1 MSKYFSC
8 QKFYFQNYSKI
19 IFNDFFQLESGENL
33 TDFTRKHLLFLR
45 LNPEQLNNAVKRLEF
60 TEEENSIESVSSV
73 GETESEEV
81 LTVDEDS
88 NAGSTSAAYSNDISV
103 AKST

>member
-1 MSKYFSC
+1 MY
-8 QKFYFQNYSKI
+8 KFYFQNYSKI

-60 TEEENSIESVSSV
+60 TEEENSNESVSSN
-73 GETESEEV
+73 GESESEDV
-81 LTVDEDS
+81 LTVDDDS
-88 NAGSTSAAYSNDISV
+88 NTASTSTAYTNNISGT
-103 AKST
+103 KTS

>member
-1 MSKYFSC
+1 MY
-8 QKFYFQNYSKI
+8 KFYFQNYSKI

-60 TEEENSIESVSSV
+60 TEEENSNESVSSN
-73 GETESEEV
+73 GESESEDV
-81 LTVDEDS
+81 LTVDDDS
-88 NAGSTSAAYSNDISV
+88 NTASTSTAYTNNITVTKTS
-103 AKST
+103 